1 MNSFL
6 NGPNVTI
13 LSIYMTYTCLLYQ
26 YIIISTN
33 HIDIIYEDAKNLYS
47 EIEQQLIFHNLCTMF
62 ELAVSMRTL
71 VQYSDVRY
79 DFAYKQCLVRLY
91 LQLDLGGPM
100 PCLRYLCLF
109 VCLFVQHYVANF
121 SGFFD
126 CSFGIL

>member
-26 YIIISTN
+26 YNIISTN

-47 EIEQQLIFHNLCTMF
+47 EIEQQLIFHNLYTMF

-79 DFAYKQCLVRLY
+79 DFR
-91 LQLDLGGPM
+91 
-100 PCLRYLCLF
+100 
-109 VCLFVQHYVANF
+109 
-121 SGFFD
+121 
-126 CSFGIL
+126 I